1 MGGGAGDSGKVG
13 GLSFDKP
20 SGATSSGGNKASSAN
35 TGGNK
40 ASSVDKG
47 EKKGLFSGIKD
58 FFSGGGKGNTGST
71 AANRSKARFE
81 VLKTGTGKD
90 TRYLDTK
97 TGKSYAAPSY
107 GAFSFKGLT
116 SNDPANVARNRYGA
130 ERAMAAQAERDKRDG
145 PDRKDRKDRKKSGIA
160 SLAQTPAATAPAPTS
175 AELAAIGA
183 PTTPMAPIFVDS
195 PAYTQY
201 DSLDVLGPVGGY
213 GTAFGPVG
221 GYGTPTFDAMG
232 NPQPLP
238 INWMDIFNTYPD
250 FNTR

>member
-47 EKKGLFSGIKD
+47 EKKGLFSGVKD

-116 SNDPANVARNRYGA
+116 SNDPANVARNRYGT

-145 PDRKDRKDRKKSGIA
+145 PDRKDRKKSGIA

>member
-1 MGGGAGDSGKVG
+1 MGGGAGDSGRVG

-58 FFSGGGKGNTGST
+58 FFSGGGKGNTGP
-71 AANRSKARFE
+71 KARPE

-116 SNDPANVARNRYGA
+116 STDPANVARNRYGTDIRPMRGIEPA
-130 ERAMAAQAERDKRDG
+130 NRGG
-145 PDRKDRKDRKKSGIA
+145 PDRNDRKKSGIA
-160 SLAQTPAATAPAPTS
+160 SLPTKPTKPAKPAPTS

>member
-1 MGGGAGDSGKVG
+1 MGGGAGDSGRVG

-58 FFSGGGKGNTGST
+58 FFSGGGKGNTGPT
-71 AANRSKARFE
+71 AANRPKARPE

-145 PDRKDRKDRKKSGIA
+145 PDRKDRKKSGIA

>member
-1 MGGGAGDSGKVG
+1 MGGGAGDSGSVG

-20 SGATSSGGNKASSAN
+20 SGATPSGGNNASSAN
-35 TGGNK
+35 TGGNN

-47 EKKGLFSGIKD
+47 EKGGLFSGIKD
-58 FFSGGGKGNTGST
+58 FFSGGAKGNTGPT
-71 AANRSKARFE
+71 AANRPKARPE

-90 TRYLDTK
+90 TRYIDTV

-116 SNDPANVARNRYGA
+116 STDPGNVLRNRYGTQQ
-130 ERAMAAQAERDKRDG
+130 AMAAQAERDKRDG
-145 PDRKDRKDRKKSGIA
+145 PDRKDRKKSGIA
-160 SLAQTPAATAPAPTS
+160 SLAQTPAATTPAPTS

-183 PTTPMAPIFVDS
+183 PTTSMAPIFVDS

-213 GTAFGPVG
+213 GTAFGPMDGSG
-221 GYGTPTFDAMG
+221 G
-232 NPQPLP
+232 PLP
-238 INWMDIFNTYPD
+238 MSWLDIFNTYG
-250 FNTR
+250 FNNR